1 MSAVSLIAVGQDAR
15 KTAPY
20 SLASMTGTV
29 YDSSGVSYIVP
40 TPIISLVFFRGKTF
54 IPPIPAIPANLVFL
68 DVGSTLNLTWEVSQY
83 ATSYTV
89 NFYRNTVNNL
99 TTGSIYET
107 VTTSATSVT
116 STMSTSTI
124 YFYYATIF
132 SSNFARD
139 SATVKT
145 EYAISYSSGAVTIAG
160 KPGVSGTAN
169 GFGEE
174 NLYFVPLFGSIDPSG
189 NLYITSGYAHIIQRL
204 TIPGYQGST
213 FSTSAN
219 ITHPRGSVVYN
230 GYLYVCDGGPSLPL
244 GSIKK
249 MPLSGGT
256 ATTLASGLTNPV
268 YIAIDGAGGFYV
280 STQQY
285 DIIYRISSGGTVS
298 QRNISGYNGIT
309 GIAYHPPTGYIY
321 FTNTATG
328 STTSSF
334 ARVAEG
340 SSSAELIQGNI
351 DFSVGVKMNH
361 DNTAVYYSV
370 TNDNTI
376 RKYVI
381 ATGAIIAIIG
391 SVNDNSYVDS
401 LTLANVRINNCYDI
415 IVMNNGLGMYVLDQG
430 AAAQTVRKV
439 IFGDEPPPAPT
450 NVQLVYTI
458 GDPTMT
464 VTYVAVTGATSY
476 TGQFYLNTTETTT
489 GATSI
494 QGPTTL
500 ATTSFTSTFTIVRN
514 RYYYAVVK
522 SFNAIGSSSN
532 RTGFTYSGLDSPTG
546 VAMAAYTSGATSI
559 SVSWNSVEGAASYTV
574 NFYASG
580 NATPVQTFASVTSL
594 SQASSFT
601 LVTNTTYY
609 ASVRA
614 NNSIA
619 SSTFQQS
626 SNNITTA
633 PSSPTG
639 VTMGAY
645 TAGAT
650 SISVSWNSVSG
661 ATSYTVNFYASGN
674 ATPVQ
679 TFASVTSLSQA
690 SSFTLV
696 ENTTYYASV
705 RANNATTSSP
715 FQQSSNNIT
724 TAPPEAIV
732 TTLAGSAFGFAD
744 GTGADALFAGPLGVA
759 VDSTGVIVAD
769 RGNHRI
775 RKVTNPGGAVTT
787 LAGSGAAGFA
797 DGTGAGASFHSPS
810 DVTVNS
816 SGDVIVADLY
826 NRRIRKV
833 TNPGGVV
840 TTLAGGDP
848 FWHPS
853 GVAVDSTDNVI
864 VADQGSHCIF
874 KITPGGVVTT
884 LAGSG
889 AAGFA
894 DGTGAGASFHSP
906 SDVTV
911 DSSGDVI
918 VADSINNRIRK
929 VTPGGV
935 VTTLAGD
942 GFGAPNTGRWVDG
955 SGSGASFW
963 SPSGVAMDVLGN
975 VIVSDSYN
983 QRIRKVTPPNVPA
996 CMIV

>member
-160 KPGVSGTAN
+160 KPGVTGTTN

-174 NLYFVPLFGSIDPSG
+174 NRYFIPLFGSIDPAG
-189 NLYITSGYAHIIQRL
+189 NLYITSGYAYIIQRL

-381 ATGAIIAIIG
+381 ATGSIIAIIG

-415 IVMNNGLGMYVLDQG
+415 IVMNDGLGMYVLDQG
-430 AAAQTVRKV
+430 PAAQTVRKV

-489 GATSI
+489 GATSV

-559 SVSWNSVEGAASYTV
+559 SVSWNSVEGAESYTV

-580 NATPVQTFASVTSL
+580 NATPVQTFTSVTSL

-614 NNSIA
+614 NNTLA

-626 SNNITTA
+626 SNTITVVNPPSYVDPISAVPGNGEVTLSWSA
-633 PSSPTG
+633 PYNGGSPITG
-639 VTMGAY
+639 Y
-645 TAGAT
+645 TVKHANGITIAT
-650 SISVSWNSVSG
+650 TTN
-661 ATSYTVNFYASGN
+661 TSYTVTGLTNGTSYRFMVTANNSVGSSSPN
-674 ATPVQ
+674 SSPSATPVSPVNNLKI
-679 TFASVTSLSQA
+679 TTSIGQGLYEA
-690 SSFTLV
+690 FPIGFTDYRANYSSFNSSMGMPATYN
-696 ENTTYYASV
+696 EYRMTGGNSAPIYIYYDTSPINGTTGIQLNNVYYDNLGDISV
-705 RANNATTSSP
+705 YFPQGIVNATSTHYNAMNGGYMQISQTEPNDKQRARAQQDANGNAIGSP
-715 FQQSSNNIT
+715 T
-724 TAPPEAIV
+724 
-732 TTLAGSAFGFAD
+732 
-744 GTGADALFAGPLGVA
+744 
-759 VDSTGVIVAD
+759 
-769 RGNHRI
+769 R
-775 RKVTNPGGAVTT
+775 
-787 LAGSGAAGFA
+787 
-797 DGTGAGASFHSPS
+797 
-810 DVTVNS
+810 
-816 SGDVIVADLY
+816 Y
-826 NRRIRKV
+826 
-833 TNPGGVV
+833 
-840 TTLAGGDP
+840 
-848 FWHPS
+848 
-853 GVAVDSTDNVI
+853 
-864 VADQGSHCIF
+864 
-874 KITPGGVVTT
+874 
-884 LAGSG
+884 
-889 AAGFA
+889 
-894 DGTGAGASFHSP
+894 
-906 SDVTV
+906 
-911 DSSGDVI
+911 
-918 VADSINNRIRK
+918 
-929 VTPGGV
+929 
-935 VTTLAGD
+935 
-942 GFGAPNTGRWVDG
+942 
-955 SGSGASFW
+955 
-963 SPSGVAMDVLGN
+963 
-975 VIVSDSYN
+975 
-983 QRIRKVTPPNVPA
+983 
-996 CMIV
+996 

>member
-174 NLYFVPLFGSIDPSG
+174 NRYFIPLFGSIDPAG
-189 NLYITSGYAHIIQRL
+189 NLYITSGYAYIIQRL

-381 ATGAIIAIIG
+381 ATGSIIAIIG

-415 IVMNNGLGMYVLDQG
+415 IVMNDGLGMYVLDQG
-430 AAAQTVRKV
+430 PAAQTVRKV

-489 GATSI
+489 GATSV

-546 VAMAAYTSGATSI
+546 VAMAAYTTGATSI

-614 NNSIA
+614 NNSLA

-626 SNNITTA
+626 SNNITVVNPPSYVDPISAVPGNGEVTLSWSA
-633 PSSPTG
+633 PYNGGSPITG
-639 VTMGAY
+639 Y
-645 TAGAT
+645 TVKHANGITIAT
-650 SISVSWNSVSG
+650 TTN
-661 ATSYTVNFYASGN
+661 TSYTVTGLTNGTSYRFMVTANNSVGSSSPN
-674 ATPVQ
+674 SSPSATPVSPVNNLKITEVYDVNLMEQ
-679 TFASVTSLSQA
+679 ALTTNLISTPVITYTYSTSFLAAYGKDFKMTGGNTSPIYITFYTSGFNGSTILTLNNVNYGNDGNLSVYFPYGISSATARHINAPNGGSVTISQTRPTESYLSRRCQD
-690 SSFTLV
+690 
-696 ENTTYYASV
+696 
-705 RANNATTSSP
+705 ANGND
-715 FQQSSNNIT
+715 IT
-724 TAPPEAIV
+724 CP
-732 TTLAGSAFGFAD
+732 
-744 GTGADALFAGPLGVA
+744 
-759 VDSTGVIVAD
+759 
-769 RGNHRI
+769 
-775 RKVTNPGGAVTT
+775 
-787 LAGSGAAGFA
+787 
-797 DGTGAGASFHSPS
+797 
-810 DVTVNS
+810 
-816 SGDVIVADLY
+816 
-826 NRRIRKV
+826 
-833 TNPGGVV
+833 
-840 TTLAGGDP
+840 
-848 FWHPS
+848 
-853 GVAVDSTDNVI
+853 
-864 VADQGSHCIF
+864 
-874 KITPGGVVTT
+874 
-884 LAGSG
+884 
-889 AAGFA
+889 
-894 DGTGAGASFHSP
+894 
-906 SDVTV
+906 
-911 DSSGDVI
+911 
-918 VADSINNRIRK
+918 
-929 VTPGGV
+929 
-935 VTTLAGD
+935 
-942 GFGAPNTGRWVDG
+942 
-955 SGSGASFW
+955 
-963 SPSGVAMDVLGN
+963 
-975 VIVSDSYN
+975 
-983 QRIRKVTPPNVPA
+983 
-996 CMIV
+996 

>member
-1 MSAVSLIAVGQDAR
+1 
-15 KTAPY
+15 
-20 SLASMTGTV
+20 MTGTV

-160 KPGVSGTAN
+160 KPGVTGTTN

-174 NLYFVPLFGSIDPSG
+174 NRYFIPLFGSIDPAG
-189 NLYITSGYAHIIQRL
+189 NLYITSGYAYIIQRL

-381 ATGAIIAIIG
+381 ATGSIIAIIG

-415 IVMNNGLGMYVLDQG
+415 IVMNDGLGMYVLDQG
-430 AAAQTVRKV
+430 PAAQTVRKV

-489 GATSI
+489 GATSV

-546 VAMAAYTSGATSI
+546 VAMGAYTSGATSI
-559 SVSWNSVEGAASYTV
+559 SVSWTSVEGATSYTV
-574 NFYASG
+574 RFYASG
-580 NATPVQTFASVTSL
+580 NATPVQTFTSVTSL
-594 SQASSFT
+594 TQASTFT
-601 LVTNTTYY
+601 LVANTTYY
-609 ASVRA
+609 ASVSA
-614 NNSIA
+614 NNSIG
-619 SSTFQQS
+619 SSAFQDS
-626 SNNITTA
+626 SNNITTVA
-633 PSSPTG
+633 
-639 VTMGAY
+639 A
-645 TAGAT
+645 
-650 SISVSWNSVSG
+650 
-661 ATSYTVNFYASGN
+661 
-674 ATPVQ
+674 
-679 TFASVTSLSQA
+679 
-690 SSFTLV
+690 
-696 ENTTYYASV
+696 ENTIIFTTEGTAAVNTSSSGFYITSTPNKSTVSLEETLTFTAFNIPYQPGSPYAWFLNVISGGSIASNRNPITYNFTSMGNHTIVANVNSFPINGRSINTSVNSLAFTVISLYNNSKTFETHGNMTINLTNANSTPIWINVINNQASV
-705 RANNATTSSP
+705 RVTINSTEFTTQNQPGSS
-715 FQQSSNNIT
+715 
-724 TAPPEAIV
+724 
-732 TTLAGSAFGFAD
+732 
-744 GTGADALFAGPLGVA
+744 
-759 VDSTGVIVAD
+759 
-769 RGNHRI
+769 
-775 RKVTNPGGAVTT
+775 
-787 LAGSGAAGFA
+787 
-797 DGTGAGASFHSPS
+797 
-810 DVTVNS
+810 
-816 SGDVIVADLY
+816 
-826 NRRIRKV
+826 
-833 TNPGGVV
+833 
-840 TTLAGGDP
+840 
-848 FWHPS
+848 
-853 GVAVDSTDNVI
+853 
-864 VADQGSHCIF
+864 IF
-874 KITPGGVVTT
+874 KISIYISNPSTINSITITNPWNDGGIRVTT
-884 LAGSG
+884 VSI
-889 AAGFA
+889 
-894 DGTGAGASFHSP
+894 TN
-906 SDVTV
+906 
-911 DSSGDVI
+911 SSQYSST
-918 VADSINNRIRK
+918 A
-929 VTPGGV
+929 T
-935 VTTLAGD
+935 
-942 GFGAPNTGRWVDG
+942 
-955 SGSGASFW
+955 
-963 SPSGVAMDVLGN
+963 
-975 VIVSDSYN
+975 Y
-983 QRIRKVTPPNVPA
+983 
-996 CMIV
+996 

>member
-160 KPGVSGTAN
+160 KPGVTGTTN

-174 NLYFVPLFGSIDPSG
+174 NRYFIPLFGSIDPAG
-189 NLYITSGYAHIIQRL
+189 NLYITSGYAYIIQRL

-381 ATGAIIAIIG
+381 ATGSIIAIIG

-415 IVMNNGLGMYVLDQG
+415 IVMNDGLGMYVLDQG
-430 AAAQTVRKV
+430 PAAQTVRKV

-489 GATSI
+489 GATSV

-532 RTGFTYSGLDSPTG
+532 RTGFTYSGLTQSSTFTLVANTTYYASVSANNSIGSSAFQDSSNNITTAPSSPTG
-546 VAMAAYTSGATSI
+546 VTMAAYTSGATSI
-559 SVSWNSVEGAASYTV
+559 SVSWNSVPGATSYIV
-574 NFYASG
+574 RFFESG
-580 NATPVQTFASVTSL
+580 NSTPVQTFTSVTSL
-594 SQASSFT
+594 TQTSSFT
-601 LVTNTTYY
+601 LLPNTTYY

-614 NNSIA
+614 NNLLLFSE
-619 SSTFQQS
+619 FQQS
-626 SNNITTA
+626 TNNIRRNLLLLH
-633 PSSPTG
+633 
-639 VTMGAY
+639 
-645 TAGAT
+645 
-650 SISVSWNSVSG
+650 WW
-661 ATSYTVNFYASGN
+661 
-674 ATPVQ
+674 
-679 TFASVTSLSQA
+679 
-690 SSFTLV
+690 
-696 ENTTYYASV
+696 
-705 RANNATTSSP
+705 
-715 FQQSSNNIT
+715 
-724 TAPPEAIV
+724 
-732 TTLAGSAFGFAD
+732 
-744 GTGADALFAGPLGVA
+744 
-759 VDSTGVIVAD
+759 
-769 RGNHRI
+769 RI
-775 RKVTNPGGAVTT
+775 
-787 LAGSGAAGFA
+787 
-797 DGTGAGASFHSPS
+797 
-810 DVTVNS
+810 
-816 SGDVIVADLY
+816 
-826 NRRIRKV
+826 
-833 TNPGGVV
+833 
-840 TTLAGGDP
+840 
-848 FWHPS
+848 
-853 GVAVDSTDNVI
+853 
-864 VADQGSHCIF
+864 
-874 KITPGGVVTT
+874 
-884 LAGSG
+884 
-889 AAGFA
+889 
-894 DGTGAGASFHSP
+894 
-906 SDVTV
+906 
-911 DSSGDVI
+911 
-918 VADSINNRIRK
+918 
-929 VTPGGV
+929 
-935 VTTLAGD
+935 
-942 GFGAPNTGRWVDG
+942 
-955 SGSGASFW
+955 
-963 SPSGVAMDVLGN
+963 
-975 VIVSDSYN
+975 
-983 QRIRKVTPPNVPA
+983 QRIMHLFLLTIPLDLRPSRTVV
-996 CMIV
+996 II